1 MDRSLQGSSG
11 NGARENLMFLFF
23 KREVKRTIKI
33 RDEWGQM
40 RDVEV
45 DMMQDP
51 RLSDQDLADALR
63 VSLITVKSHRR
74 D

>member
-1 MDRSLQGSSG
+1 
-11 NGARENLMFLFF
+11 MFLFF
-23 KREVKRTIKI
+23 KRGVKRTIKI